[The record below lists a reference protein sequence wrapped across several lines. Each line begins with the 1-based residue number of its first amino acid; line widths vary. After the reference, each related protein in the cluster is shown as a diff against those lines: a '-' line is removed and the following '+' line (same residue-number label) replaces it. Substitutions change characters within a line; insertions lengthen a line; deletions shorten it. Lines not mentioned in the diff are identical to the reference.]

1 MIWFVMYWSVSGVLT
16 QLGYLIACNIF
27 SKHTDIIPEDCQ
39 SEINDLRVYLQAIKS
54 SGNEPFL
61 LLILLTFGF
70 LILPLIVFEVI
81 KETIKETIC
90 K

>member
-1 MIWFVMYWSVSGVLT
+1 MIWFVVYWLVSGVLI
-16 QLGYLIACNIF
+16 QLGYFIACNIF
-27 SKHTDIIPEDCQ
+27 CNHPDIIAEDWQ

-81 KETIKETIC
+81 KETIWK
-90 K
+90 